1 MFKFEKDKFYTMP
14 FHFGPRPHGRGS
26 GLYRDSTTMFVS
38 YLTDRESLAQYIPEP
53 FEVGEEPIVSVAYS
67 MNKEVEWLAGHGYNL
82 IAVNASVNFNGEEDK
97 LSGTY
102 PLVLW
107 ENLTDPI
114 LTGREIEGI
123 PKIFAE
129 IEDHSV
135 IEGEWRTSAS
145 HFGNKIVDIMVKDLK
160 QLSTGQIEQMAK
172 AREGKYWMGWKYMPK
187 TGAYGP
193 DVSHPT
199 LFPTSGNTKEAWIG
213 VGEVTWQKLTWEQ
226 NPTQFHIVNA
236 LEGLPIL
243 EYRAAMVIK
252 GGSDLAPSGGAERK
266 REIK

>member
-1 MFKFEKDKFYTMP
+1 
-14 FHFGPRPHGRGS
+14 
-26 GLYRDSTTMFVS
+26 
-38 YLTDRESLAQYIPEP
+38 
-53 FEVGEEPIVSVAYS
+53 
-67 MNKEVEWLAGHGYNL
+67 AGHGYN
-82 IAVNASVNFNGEEDK
+82 IVAVNASVNFNGEEDR

-123 PKIFAE
+123 PKIFAD

-145 HFGNKIVDIMVKDLK
+145 HFGHKIVDIMIKDLEP
-160 QLSTGQIEQMAK
+160 LTAEEIDLMHK
-172 AREGKYWMGWKYMPK
+172 AMEGKYWMGWKFIPK
-187 TGAYGP
+187 TGEFGP

-199 LFPTSGNTKEAWIG
+199 LFPTSGNTKEAWRGIG
-213 VGEVTWQKLTWEQ
+213 EIKWHKLTWEQ

-243 EYRAAMVIK
+243 EYRSAMVSK
-252 GGSDLAPSGGAERK
+252 GGSDLAPAGVVEKK
-266 REIK
+266 RSIR